1 LDEHN
6 TPLSPTAL
14 VHKLIDELMFLSE
27 NMIYQS
33 HQRVIEKF
41 RDIILNNRT
50 AISDTTNLLPLEA
63 ALFVIQ
69 VVEHENTF
77 HDINELHQRIDRLA
91 RENKELRELLDEL
104 RNSLN
109 AET

>member
-1 LDEHN
+1 
-6 TPLSPTAL
+6 
-14 VHKLIDELMFLSE
+14 MFLADHL
-27 NMIYQS
+27 IYES

-50 AISDTTNLLPLEA
+50 AISDTTNLLPMEA

-77 HDINELHQRIDRLA
+77 KDINELHQRIDGVE
-91 RENKELRELLDEL
+91 REIKELRDLLDEL
-104 RNSLN
+104 RNLLN

>member
-1 LDEHN
+1 
-6 TPLSPTAL
+6 
-14 VHKLIDELMFLSE
+14 
-27 NMIYQS
+27 MIYQS

-50 AISDTTNLLPLEA
+50 AISDTTNLLPMES

-77 HDINELHQRIDRLA
+77 HEINELHQRIDGLE
-91 RENKELRELLDEL
+91 REINEIRKLLDEL
-104 RNSLN
+104 RNLLN
-109 AET
+109 EET

>member
-1 LDEHN
+1 VDEHN
-6 TPLSPTAL
+6 SPLSPTAL
-14 VHKLIDELMFLSE
+14 VHKLIDELMFLSD

-50 AISDTTNLLPLEA
+50 AISDTTKLLPMES

-77 HDINELHQRIDRLA
+77 HEINELHQRIDGLE
-91 RENKELRELLDEL
+91 REIKEIRKLLDEL
-104 RNSLN
+104 RNLLN

>member
-1 LDEHN
+1 MDEYN
-6 TPLSPTAL
+6 SPLSPTAL
-14 VHKLIDELMFLSE
+14 VHKLIDELMFLAD

-50 AISDTTNLLPLEA
+50 AISDTTNLLPMES

-77 HDINELHQRIDRLA
+77 HEINELHQRIDGLA
-91 RENKELRELLDEL
+91 KENRELKDLLDQL